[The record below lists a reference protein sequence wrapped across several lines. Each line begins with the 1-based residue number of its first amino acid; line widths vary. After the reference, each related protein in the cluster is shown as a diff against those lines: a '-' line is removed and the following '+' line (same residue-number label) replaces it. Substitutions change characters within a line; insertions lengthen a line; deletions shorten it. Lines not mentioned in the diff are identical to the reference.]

1 MGLVHVDME
10 QGGRF
15 MKKSIGILCF
25 LMVAVL
31 VFAGCESKSIDV
43 RGTVTA
49 LNPADNQASSF
60 YGCTY
65 TNEYFGFK
73 CDLSSD
79 WEISNINPRPDEAI
93 ALWAQ
98 KSDAQLS
105 IHVYNQFGSFNT
117 IGKSGKEISKVFAD
131 GVLKFYLDNKVV
143 PSGEFS
149 DIELECLGGKHMGLL
164 LQAENG
170 PTPRTSAVL
179 TVNKDGYFVLF
190 QVHYLRSAS
199 IEEVQ
204 DFFVNMIIDH
214 PSVAA

>member
-1 MGLVHVDME
+1 
-10 QGGRF
+10 
-15 MKKSIGILCF
+15 MK
-25 LMVAVL
+25 
-31 VFAGCESKSIDV
+31 
-43 RGTVTA
+43 
-49 LNPADNQASSF
+49 F
-60 YGCTY
+60 YR
-65 TNEYFGFK
+65 N
-73 CDLSSD
+73 
-79 WEISNINPRPDEAI
+79 
-93 ALWAQ
+93 
-98 KSDAQLS
+98 
-105 IHVYNQFGSFNT
+105 
-117 IGKSGKEISKVFAD
+117 KSGKEISKVFAD
-131 GVLKFYLDNKVV
+131 GVLKLYLDNKVV

-149 DIELECLGGKHMGLL
+149 DIELESLGGKHMGLL

>member
-1 MGLVHVDME
+1 
-10 QGGRF
+10 
-15 MKKSIGILCF
+15 MK
-25 LMVAVL
+25 
-31 VFAGCESKSIDV
+31 
-43 RGTVTA
+43 
-49 LNPADNQASSF
+49 F
-60 YGCTY
+60 YR
-65 TNEYFGFK
+65 N
-73 CDLSSD
+73 
-79 WEISNINPRPDEAI
+79 
-93 ALWAQ
+93 
-98 KSDAQLS
+98 
-105 IHVYNQFGSFNT
+105 
-117 IGKSGKEISKVFAD
+117 KSGKEISKVFAD

-149 DIELECLGGKHMGLL
+149 DIELECLGGKHTGLL

-179 TVNKDGYFVLF
+179 TANKDGYFVLF